1 MPTNPLT
8 KLPKAARTTLYA
20 LLLAGGVLLGLLKI
34 LGVDELGSVSVTTLL
49 QVWAYLGIPTGAT
62 ALSHL
67 KDDFQPMPDG
77 PQDEA

>member
-8 KLPKAARTTLYA
+8 KLPKSLRTTLYA
-20 LLLAGGVLLGLLKI
+20 LLLAGGVVLGLLKVI
-34 LGVDELGSVSVTTLL
+34 GIEELGSLSIATLL

-67 KDDFQPMPDG
+67 KDDYQPMPDG
-77 PQDEA
+77 PQDQ